1 MVDWITIP
9 CAFCFRTDTILVL
22 VLLFS
27 PGSESITEK
36 EGREIGQGIRGGR
49 YFTGRHDDEPMD
61 KDQR

>member
-1 MVDWITIP
+1 MVDWIAIP
-9 CAFCFRTDTILVL
+9 CVFCFWTDAILVL
-22 VLLFS
+22 VLVFS